1 MTNVMTT
8 NVTISDGA
16 TRWVYPL
23 LLALVF
29 AALVWGSWRRWG
41 NPFVDY
47 GSPLPAR
54 R

>member
-1 MTNVMTT
+1 MTT
-8 NVTISDGA
+8 NVATSDRA

-29 AALVWGSWRRWG
+29 AALVWGSWRKWG

-47 GSPLPAR
+47 GGPPPAR